1 LIILP
6 GFSHVSDD
14 IIELDLGVRPEAAVS
29 GVLCLQTEAATFLT
43 FNAMRA
49 TDRMSPYGGPFMERA
64 GTAVV
69 EFKRCLV
76 SRFGYPNDEAR
87 WGIPQY
93 KDVAYGIYEVQNS
106 TWIKEVVRL
115 NRYRFPDTEDDY
127 VGKHFL
133 FAFHDDTFECLA
145 DDMAL
150 EIVDEPYDVT
160 FERIRRRALAD

>member
-1 LIILP
+1 M
-6 GFSHVSDD
+6 SDE
-14 IIELDLGVRPEAAVS
+14 IVELDLGVRPEAAVS
-29 GVLCLQTEAATFLT
+29 GAVCLQTESRTFLT
-43 FNAMRA
+43 FNAMRSTKRITPHGEA
-49 TDRMSPYGGPFMERA
+49 CMQDA

-69 EFKRCLV
+69 EFKRCLL

-93 KDVAYGIYEVQNS
+93 KGVSYGIYEVQNS

-115 NRYRFPDTEDDY
+115 NRFRFPATTDNY

-145 DDMAL
+145 DDLSL
-150 EIVDEPYDVT
+150 EFGSEPYHII
-160 FERIRRRALAD
+160 FERIRQRAFREGAG

>member
-1 LIILP
+1 MADEA
-6 GFSHVSDD
+6 VD
-14 IIELDLGVRPEAAVS
+14 LDVGIHPEAAVS
-29 GVLCLQTEAATFLT
+29 GAVCLQTESRTFLT

-49 TDRMSPYGGPFMERA
+49 TDRMSPYGGPYLEYA

-87 WGIPQY
+87 SGIPQY
-93 KDVAYGIYEVQNS
+93 KGVSYGIYEVRNS

-115 NRYRFPDTEDDY
+115 NRYRFPETTDNY
-127 VGKHFL
+127 VQKHFL

-145 DDMAL
+145 DDLTL
-150 EIVDEPYDVT
+150 EVVSEPYHVI
-160 FERIRRRALAD
+160 FERIRQRTLAAE